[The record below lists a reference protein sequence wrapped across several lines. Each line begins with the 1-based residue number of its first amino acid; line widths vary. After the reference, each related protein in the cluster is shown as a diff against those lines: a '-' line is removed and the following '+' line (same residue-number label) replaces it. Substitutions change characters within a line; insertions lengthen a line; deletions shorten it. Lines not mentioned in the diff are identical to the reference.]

1 MSTEPAKTTNTG
13 VQDLI
18 DRIRDQ
24 GVRAAQEKADT
35 IVREAEARAA
45 ELLAEARTEAARMRE
60 EATKDIEA
68 EKTACLEA
76 VRLSARDAV
85 LQLKS
90 QLSSSFEVFV
100 KRLVTSATLDKNLI
114 KDLVLVLA
122 GHAVDDLI
130 RNKDIQI
137 LVSQAILSGTSSE
150 ALREHGKNIILALSS
165 DMLREGVE
173 LIPSDGIEGGARV
186 RLVRDK
192 LEIDLSDR
200 AIARLLSE
208 RMLPR
213 FRRILEGVE

>member
-1 MSTEPAKTTNTG
+1 MTEPAKTTNTG

-35 IVREAEARAA
+35 IVREAEAKAA
-45 ELLAEARTEAARMRE
+45 ELLAEARSEAARMRE
-60 EATKDIEA
+60 EATKAIDA

-76 VRLSARDAV
+76 VRLSARDVV
-85 LQLKS
+85 LKLKS
-90 QLSSSFEVFV
+90 GITSAFEVFV
-100 KRLVTSATLDKNLI
+100 KRLVTKATRDEDLV

-122 GHAVDDLI
+122 GQAVDDLI
-130 RNKDIQI
+130 RDKDIQI
-137 LVSQAILSGTSSE
+137 LLSE
-150 ALREHGKNIILALSS
+150 AVLTGTTSGKLQEHGKNIILALSS

-173 LIPSDGIEGGARV
+173 LIPASDIDGGARV
-186 RLVRDK
+186 RLVQDE

-213 FRRILEGVE
+213 FRRILEGAE

>member
-1 MSTEPAKTTNTG
+1 MTTEPAPTTHTG

-24 GVRAAQEKADT
+24 GVRAAQEKANT
-35 IVREAEARAA
+35 IVQEAEAGAA
-45 ELLAEARTEAARMRE
+45 ELLAEARAEAARMRE
-60 EATKDIEA
+60 EAVREIEA
-68 EKTACLEA
+68 EKTAGLEA
-76 VRLSARDAV
+76 LRLSARDAV
-85 LQLKS
+85 LKLKS
-90 QLSSSFEVFV
+90 GITSAFEVFV
-100 KRLVTSATLDKNLI
+100 KRLVTKATRDEDLI

-122 GHAVDDLI
+122 GQAVDELI
-130 RNKDIQI
+130 RNKDLQI
-137 LVSQAILSGTSSE
+137 LISE
-150 ALREHGKNIILALSS
+150 AVLTGTPGGKLQEHGKNIILALSS

-173 LIPSDGIEGGARV
+173 LIPTSDIDGGARV
-186 RLVRDK
+186 RLVDDE